1 MNKIKKVLGVVAV
14 LVMIASG
21 FGAIASADISSERNV
36 KFSSAIIYV
45 PDNYT
50 NIQDAVDAA
59 SDGDMIIVRDGTYN
73 EDIDVNKRLAIQSE
87 NGSTNCIVQAA
98 NSDEHVFYVSASYVN
113 ISGFTIT
120 GATWGT
126 TVMYL
131 DSVDS
136 CNISTN
142 NISNNGYMGI
152 WLNDSSNNILTK
164 NNISNNL
171 DGIKFELCN
180 NNNTIIDNNILSNK
194 WYGIDFWH
202 FNNNNIITKNNISN
216 NENDGIWISSFS
228 DNNTLTNNNIL
239 NNNGYGIWL
248 DLSSNNIVT
257 NNNVSNNAYGIKVVS
272 SYNVITNNNISNTC
286 WGIELGGSNNTLT
299 NNNISN
305 ICSEGIKISYSN
317 SNIVSNNN
325 MLNTEEGISLWCSN
339 NNTITNN
346 KVSNNKFGNV
356 IRLYNSN
363 NNTIAK
369 NDVSSSNWNGIG
381 LAGSNNNTIT
391 KNNISNIGSEGIKIS
406 FSNSNIVSNNNVLN
420 TEEGI
425 SLWCSNNNT
434 IAKNDVSSSNW
445 NGIDLE
451 GSNNNTITKNNITNN
466 TQYGIYLD
474 YSGDNEIYHNNFIN
488 NNKQAYDHHGFN
500 EWDKG
505 SVIGGNYWSDH
516 VCHGNPSNGTE
527 PYTGIDTDA
536 GAVDNYPFEE
546 PNGWVIPPLS
556 DLAIPSADISF
567 SPESPIEGEIVI
579 INATIHNIGGENAS
593 NVVVRFFDGEE
604 QIGTDQV
611 IGFIGIGD
619 EGAVSVTCDTTG
631 EAGSHVITVKVDP
644 DNEIEESDETNNEA
658 SKPITVEPPL
668 LPTISITTDEF
679 EYSPDD
685 IMTITI
691 DIANPTE
698 DSVTFQWNW
707 VVPQF
712 SVCVPVRSA
721 HIPAGYYDTHDFNFT
736 VPNWGPSHFG
746 NVFYVQLLD
755 ASGEVLDADA
765 ACWAYSQGGE
775 VMPGAKVKKVNIGE
789 IKKTIKRIE

>member
-216 NENDGIWISSFS
+216 NGNDGIWISSFS

-339 NNTITNN
+339 NNTI
-346 KVSNNKFGNV
+346 
-356 IRLYNSN
+356 
-363 NNTIAK
+363 AK
-369 NDVSSSNWNGIG
+369 NN
-381 LAGSNNNTIT
+381 
-391 KNNISNIGSEGIKIS
+391 
-406 FSNSNIVSNNNVLN
+406 
-420 TEEGI
+420 
-425 SLWCSNNNT
+425 
-434 IAKNDVSSSNW
+434 VSSSNW

-546 PNGWVIPPLS
+546 PNGWVIPPLP

-593 NVVVRFFDGEE
+593 NVVVRFFDGGE